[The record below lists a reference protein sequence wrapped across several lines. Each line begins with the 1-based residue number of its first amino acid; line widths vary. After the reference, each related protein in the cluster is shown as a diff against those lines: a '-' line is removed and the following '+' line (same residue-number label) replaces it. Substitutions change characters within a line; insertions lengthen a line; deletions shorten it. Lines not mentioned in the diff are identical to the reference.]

1 MAAARKQSKPRQ
13 QKDPVTHR
21 FQSVLSRELCD
32 KLCEAHQEGRD
43 FRNITAVRCG
53 VHPVTLTRWLKLG
66 SSDEN
71 AGLHSELFMRMAKA
85 EGDTRAAYISEVSNP
100 VASTEE
106 TEYADGKPVSKT
118 VESRRTQGIQWLLE
132 RRFRQFRADSVPKVD
147 DLEMA
152 DLLQPQA
159 TVYSLEMVLD
169 ICQQMAAQPE
179 RLPVAVRQLFANTD
193 WAVPTRMNDGQAEP
207 SH

>member
-13 QKDPVTHR
+13 QKDPATHR
-21 FQSVLSRELCD
+21 FQSVLSRELLD
-32 KLCEAHQEGRD
+32 KLCEAHEQGRD

-85 EGDTRAAYISEVSNP
+85 EGDYRATLIDEVSDPTATVQENGTDEDGNP
-100 VASTEE
+100 T
-106 TEYADGKPVSKT
+106 TKT
-118 VESRRTQGIQWLLE
+118 VSRRVAGLQWLLE
-132 RRFRQFRADSVPKVD
+132 RRFRQFRADSVARPD

-152 DLLQPQA
+152 DMLQPQA

-169 ICQQMAAQPE
+169 ICQQMASQPE
-179 RLPVAVRQLFANTD
+179 RLPVAVRQLFASTD
-193 WAVPTRMNDGQAEP
+193 WCVSKEVTDGQ
-207 SH
+207 SSTH